1 MDDTLAPPAEARI
14 QKPRLS
20 WMQRSSV
27 RAKLTVV
34 TLVFAGIV
42 AAALGVMETSLK
54 ITNSVRGYVR
64 GEGLW
69 ARGQKD
75 ATIALQRYAHTR
87 DESDYAD
94 AMTHLEVNFGDH
106 RARLA
111 LLAPDLD
118 REAATEGFLK
128 GGNHPD
134 DIPDMIFLVRNFGF
148 EPHLQLALQI
158 WKDGDAVLEEIV
170 RDAEALRA
178 AVRRGASEGE
188 VDALLD
194 RLRVDNER
202 AAVLETNFSLTL
214 SEAARFVRTLCRY
227 GGAVLLL
234 LLLAFGVWVA
244 RRIAAQVRG
253 GISALQRGTA
263 RVAIGDLRSAIE
275 ITSGDE
281 LGELAQAFNDMIEQ
295 RRNAASALEQRLQFE
310 TLITRLSSGITALTS
325 VQVDE
330 GINRAL
336 ADIGRFAQ
344 VDRSYVFVFDEA
356 IASVSCSHEWC
367 APGIEPQIRSL
378 QNLRVADFPWV
389 EARILRGEVVHV
401 PRVADLPPEAMAE
414 RREWQSESIRSILL
428 IPMRSG
434 DAIRGYVGFDSVRS
448 EKSWPQEASDLL
460 RIFGE
465 IVANTL
471 ARVKAEH
478 ALQERNE
485 RLAATV
491 QELERSNAELE
502 EFAYVA
508 SHDLKTPLR
517 GINGFVSLLR
527 RRLADK
533 LDEQSREYI
542 DMTLTSVDQL
552 QSLISGLLE
561 LSRVGKGRLAAPTD
575 AAKVL
580 AGVQAQMAPLIEERK
595 VQITHDPLPVVDAA
609 PLELHQ
615 LLQNLIGNAIKFQPG
630 PAPRV
635 HVGATREAGF
645 WKFSVRDWGIGIRP
659 EHQAKIFLLFQ
670 RLNPVEAYEGSGIGL
685 AICRKIVQGHGG
697 RIWVESSEGQGA
709 TFFFTLPA

>member
-1 MDDTLAPPAEARI
+1 MDDTLAPSAEARI
-14 QKPRLS
+14 HKPRLS

-34 TLVFAGIV
+34 TLVFVGIV
-42 AAALGVMETSLK
+42 AVALGVMETSLK
-54 ITNSVRGYVR
+54 ITNSVRAYVR

-75 ATIALQRYAHTR
+75 ATIALQRYARTR
-87 DESDYAD
+87 DESDYAA
-94 AMTHLEVNFGDH
+94 AMAHLEVNFGDH
-106 RARLA
+106 RARLG

-118 REAATEGFLK
+118 REAVTEGFLK

-148 EPHLQLALQI
+148 EPHLQRALQI
-158 WKDGDAVLEEIV
+158 WKDGDAVLEDIV

-178 AVRRGASEGE
+178 AVRRGASRGE
-188 VDALLD
+188 VEVLLD

-227 GGAVLLL
+227 GGGVLLL

-244 RRIAAQVRG
+244 RRIAAQLRA

-263 RVAIGDLRSAIE
+263 RVAVGDLRGGIE
-275 ITSGDE
+275 VTSGDE
-281 LGELAQAFNDMIEQ
+281 LGELAHAFNDMIEQ
-295 RRNAASALEQRLQFE
+295 RREAASALEQRLEFE

-344 VDRSYVFVFDEA
+344 VDRSYVFVFDET
-356 IASVSCSHEWC
+356 IATVTCSHEWC
-367 APGIEPQIRSL
+367 APGIEPQISSL

-401 PRVADLPPEAMAE
+401 PRVADLPPEAIAE
-414 RREWQSESIRSILL
+414 RREWQAESIRSILL

-448 EKSWPQEASDLL
+448 EKRWPQEASDLL

-527 RRLADK
+527 KRLGDK
-533 LDEQSREYI
+533 LDAQSREYI

-561 LSRVGKGRLAAPTD
+561 LSRVGKGRLATPTD

-609 PLELHQ
+609 PLELYQ

-635 HVGATREAGF
+635 HVGAVREGAF

-685 AICRKIVQGHGG
+685 AICRKIVHGHGG
-697 RIWVESSEGQGA
+697 RIWVESAEGQGA